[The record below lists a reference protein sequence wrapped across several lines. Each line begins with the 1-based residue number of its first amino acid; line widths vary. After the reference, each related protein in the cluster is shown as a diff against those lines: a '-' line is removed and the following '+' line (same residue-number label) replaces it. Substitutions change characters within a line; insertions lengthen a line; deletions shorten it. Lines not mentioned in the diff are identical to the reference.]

1 LSKKYNCDIVKGIIY
16 KFFAEGVISYMKLIR
31 IFVLACCALIA
42 LSVNAA
48 EISLEA
54 KKFAKKSDSI
64 KVSAQRRK

>member
-1 LSKKYNCDIVKGIIY
+1 
-16 KFFAEGVISYMKLIR
+16 MKLIR